1 MFLASADFAA
11 IHAATQGIPLVLA
24 LVWGTF
30 ALIPGAVL
38 GAGFLSRM
46 YRRLF
51 PVPEPALPTW
61 EVRYSR
67 AERARLYAC
76 IPGQYGIVW
85 ARKGETADQLLARVS
100 SL

>member
-1 MFLASADFAA
+1 MIIASADFAA

-30 ALIPGAVL
+30 ALIPCAVI
-38 GAGFLSRM
+38 GAGFFASM

-51 PVPEPALPTW
+51 PVPTAPSW
-61 EVRYSR
+61 QVR
-67 AERARLYAC
+67 EARNDRIYAC

-85 ARKGETADQLLARVS
+85 ARKGETADQLLARVGG
-100 SL
+100 